1 MKVLFLGGPKDHE
14 TMEVGELTT
23 FIRMPVRR
31 ELTIAEA
38 MTGNTVS
45 FNMDVADY
53 RFTRQATV
61 SLKGEVEAVIYE
73 FDGMEP

>member
-1 MKVLFLGGPKDHE
+1 MKVLFLGGPNDHE
-14 TMEVGELTT
+14 TMEVMELTS
-23 FIRMPVRR
+23 FLRMPVRR

-38 MTGNTVS
+38 TTGITAS

-53 RFTRQATV
+53 RFTRKATV
-61 SLKGEVEAVIYE
+61 NLKGEVEAVLYE